1 MSRQDGR
8 FGSAPLRLGTIRKA
22 GTAAPWPD
30 FTPPGHAA
38 PTWRLLYLSPMEE
51 RIIRPATSFG
61 SAEQNDQPKRFE
73 RPAAQ
78 EISLCCEISAY
89 APDGD
94 DTPLF

>member
-1 MSRQDGR
+1 M
-8 FGSAPLRLGTIRKA
+8 AT
-22 GTAAPWPD
+22 
-30 FTPPGHAA
+30 
-38 PTWRLLYLSPMEE
+38 MEE

-61 SAEQNDQPKRFE
+61 AAEIKNDPPKRFE

-94 DTPLF
+94 DWPLF